1 MVLRRSEEKIATVQD
16 VRLIKEIERKPR
28 SRRQGAFA
36 ASRRSA
42 RITNYWLHS
51 SRMMVFY
58 QLVNRLPLLCVVA
71 LMRSVRTP

>member
-1 MVLRRSEEKIATVQD
+1 VVLRRSEEKIATVPQD

-58 QLVNRLPLLCVVA
+58 Q
-71 LMRSVRTP
+71 